1 MDHLILTDPLTVEL
15 DAVVWRLVQVKYILK
30 AELNTIV
37 PAAKGGVMVIERR
50 SEVSFQPASIM
61 HSYFIAMEETVEVR
75 SADMVLINVH
85 AHLLLDVVHILF
97 AYELSINTEATTM
110 LEGRVEIS
118 RTHQFTMGTSIATF
132 MVISFE
138 VLNNNWVTGANFK
151 AV

>member
-50 SEVSFQPASIM
+50 SEVSDQSVSIV
-61 HSYFIAMEETVEVR
+61 HCYFLAMEKAVEVR

-85 AHLLLDVVHILF
+85 AHLLLDVIHIFLTN
-97 AYELSINTEATTM
+97 ELTIDMETTAM